1 MEAQARVRSEKR
13 SSRMLRFLAGT
24 SLTIIGLLIGILVM
38 MLSHRGGQDE
48 PRTEFRLV
56 ERVGLP
62 DTVPDREFPEELT
75 GALQL
80 SRAFR
85 GVANRAVPMVVS
97 IETQNRWSLRRPA
110 EDDPP
115 GEGSSGS
122 GVVITPHGHIVT
134 NYHLLE
140 HATEVRVTFADRSE
154 HDAHIVGLDP
164 STDLAVIRVAPLPE
178 GQVSPVVFGDSD
190 EVQPGDWVLAIGN
203 PLNLASTVTAGIVSA
218 LGRSV
223 QIISSQLRVENFI
236 QTDAAINPGNSG
248 GALVNLHGELIGIN
262 TAIATSSGFYEGYG
276 LAIPANLVLRV
287 VHDLIDFGEVR
298 RGYVGVSLTNVD
310 TRLARTLGLGTV
322 QGAFVERVHV
332 GSAAEKSG
340 VQVQDVIFRL
350 NDRAITQTNQ
360 LQSAVALHHPGDEVS
375 LTIWRDGQQKKI
387 MVTLLGQEDPAVSA
401 WLSSIGIRSGGIPE
415 MARYFPQWGLVL
427 RNMQDRDQEY
437 FAGRRGVIVEKVVD
451 AGVPEEVSTGRLIER
466 MNNSRVRTVETA
478 GEILAEARYGVLLV
492 VVDDEL
498 QSREVWLEIPE

>member
-1 MEAQARVRSEKR
+1 MDTQVPVRSATR
-13 SSRMLRFLAGT
+13 ASRMLRFLAGA
-24 SLTIIGLLIGILVM
+24 SLTIIGLLTGILVM
-38 MLSHRGGQDE
+38 MLSEGGAPDE

-62 DTVPDREFPEELT
+62 DTLPEEEFSEGLAS
-75 GALQL
+75 ALQL
-80 SRAFR
+80 SQAFR
-85 GVANRAVPMVVS
+85 SVANRAVPMVVS
-97 IETQNRWSLRRPA
+97 IETESRWRLRRPT
-110 EDDPP
+110 EDDPS
-115 GEGSSGS
+115 GDGSSGS

-140 HATEVRVTFADRSE
+140 HAAEVRVTFADRSE
-154 HDAHIVGLDP
+154 HDAHIVGMDP
-164 STDLAVIRVAPLPE
+164 STDLAVIRIAPLPE
-178 GQVSPVVFGDSD
+178 GELMPITFGDSD
-190 EVQPGDWVLAIGN
+190 AVLPGDWVLAIGN

-223 QIISSQLRVENFI
+223 EIISSQLRVENFI

-276 LAIPANLVLRV
+276 LAIPANLVLRI
-287 VHDLIDFGEVR
+287 VHDLIDFGKVR
-298 RGYVGVSLTNVD
+298 RGYMGVSLTNVD

-322 QGAFVERVHV
+322 HGAFVERVHV

-340 VQVQDVIFRL
+340 IQVQDVILRL
-350 NDRAITQTNQ
+350 NDQAVTQTNQ
-360 LQSAVALHHPGDEVS
+360 LQSAVALYHPGDEVA
-375 LTIWRDGQQKKI
+375 LTLWRDGQQKKV

-415 MARYFPQWGLVL
+415 MARYFPRWGLVL

-437 FAGRRGVIVEKVVD
+437 FAGRRGVIIEKVAD
-451 AGVPEEVSTGRLIER
+451 TGVPEEISTSHLIER
-466 MNNSRVRTVETA
+466 MNNSRVRTVEQA
-478 GEILAEARYGVLLV
+478 GEILAEARYGVLLL
-492 VVDDEL
+492 VVDEEL